1 MKTIYAIAA
10 AIAVTASPAIAKPG
24 CNAAC
29 LIKKL
34 PNTTVKQAI
43 SEVNN
48 EDQRVVDGS
57 FNASTG
63 VLTLYTQDMVA
74 GADGDI
80 SRRAVTIK
88 DFEAMQG
95 APGKDGRDGKGRDGA
110 DGAPGKDGKDGKDGL
125 DGKNADTAAINA
137 QLGRI
142 RGQASADRA
151 VGSLQTRTPIA
162 GQWTGSMGLSGTG
175 GSVDGVAGGAR
186 YGFSDRSDIY
196 VVVGRSF
203 GGETS
208 WGLGATFILGGN

>member
-10 AIAVTASPAIAKPG
+10 AIALTASPAIAKPG

-34 PNTTVKQAI
+34 PNTAVKQAI
-43 SEVNN
+43 AEVNN
-48 EDQRVVDGS
+48 EDQRVVDGT
-57 FNASTG
+57 FNAATG

-88 DFEAMQG
+88 GFEALQG
-95 APGKDGRDGKGRDGA
+95 APGKD
-110 DGAPGKDGKDGKDGL
+110 
-125 DGKNADTAAINA
+125 ADTAVIN
-137 QLGRI
+137 RI

-175 GSVDGVAGGAR
+175 GSVDGIAGGVR
-186 YGFSDRSDIY
+186 YGLSDRSDLYI
-196 VVVGRSF
+196 VVGRSF

-208 WGLGATFILGGN
+208 WGAGATFILGGN

>member
-10 AIAVTASPAIAKPG
+10 AIALTASPAIAKPG

-34 PNTTVKQAI
+34 PNSAVKQAI
-43 SEVNN
+43 AEVNN
-48 EDQRVVDGS
+48 EDQRVVDGT
-57 FNASTG
+57 FNAATG
-63 VLTLYTQDMVA
+63 MLTLYTQDMVA

-88 DFEAMQG
+88 GFEALQG
-95 APGKDGRDGKGRDGA
+95 APGR
-110 DGAPGKDGKDGKDGL
+110 

-137 QLGRI
+137 QLSRI

-162 GQWTGSMGLSGTG
+162 GHWTGSMGLSGTG
-175 GSVDGVAGGAR
+175 GSVDGIAGGMR
-186 YGFSDRSDIY
+186 YGLSDRSDLY
-196 VVVGRSF
+196 VVIGRSF

-208 WGLGATFILGGN
+208 WGAGATFILGGN

>member
-10 AIAVTASPAIAKPG
+10 AIALTASPAVAKPG

-34 PNTTVKQAI
+34 PNTAVKQAI
-43 SEVNN
+43 AEVNN
-48 EDQRVVDGS
+48 EDQRVVDGT
-57 FNASTG
+57 FNAATG

-88 DFEAMQG
+88 GFEALQG
-95 APGKDGRDGKGRDGA
+95 APGK
-110 DGAPGKDGKDGKDGL
+110 

-175 GSVDGVAGGAR
+175 GSVDGIAGGVR
-186 YGFSDRSDIY
+186 YGLSDRSDLYI
-196 VVVGRSF
+196 VVGRSF

-208 WGLGATFILGGN
+208 WGAGATFILGGN

>member
-10 AIAVTASPAIAKPG
+10 AIALTASPAIAKPG

-34 PNTTVKQAI
+34 PNTAVKQAI
-43 SEVNN
+43 AEVNN
-48 EDQRVVDGS
+48 EDQRVVDGT
-57 FNASTG
+57 FNAATG

-88 DFEAMQG
+88 GFEALQG
-95 APGKDGRDGKGRDGA
+95 APGK
-110 DGAPGKDGKDGKDGL
+110 

-175 GSVDGVAGGAR
+175 GSVDGIAGGVR
-186 YGFSDRSDIY
+186 YGLSDRSDLYI
-196 VVVGRSF
+196 VVGRSF

-208 WGLGATFILGGN
+208 WGAGATFILGGN

>member
-10 AIAVTASPAIAKPG
+10 AIALTASPAIAKPG

-34 PNTTVKQAI
+34 PNTAVKQAI
-43 SEVNN
+43 AEVNN
-48 EDQRVVDGS
+48 EDQRVIDGT
-57 FNASTG
+57 FNAATG

-88 DFEAMQG
+88 GFEALQG
-95 APGKDGRDGKGRDGA
+95 APGRDGKDV
-110 DGAPGKDGKDGKDGL
+110 
-125 DGKNADTAAINA
+125 DTAAINA

-175 GSVDGVAGGAR
+175 GSVDGIAGGVR
-186 YGFSDRSDIY
+186 YGLSDRSDLY
-196 VVVGRSF
+196 VVIGRSF

-208 WGLGATFILGGN
+208 WGAGATFILGGN